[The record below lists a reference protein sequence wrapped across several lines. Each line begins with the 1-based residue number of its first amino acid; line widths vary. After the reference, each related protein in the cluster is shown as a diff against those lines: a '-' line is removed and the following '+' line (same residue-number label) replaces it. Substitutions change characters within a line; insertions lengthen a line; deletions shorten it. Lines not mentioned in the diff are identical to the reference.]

1 MIPALNEDP
10 PEVMVTVSAFAGAA
24 ISADAAI
31 ATAARMPAVLRI
43 DFSLLEPK
51 LKVLSKFLVRKLT
64 ASVRASVQK
73 VNWQLTFPFEAL
85 FASFSRSDRLR
96 SHLYVHRSAG

>member
-43 DFSLLEPK
+43 DFSLLEPI
-51 LKVLSKFLVRKLT
+51 LKVRF
-64 ASVRASVQK
+64 
-73 VNWQLTFPFEAL
+73 
-85 FASFSRSDRLR
+85 
-96 SHLYVHRSAG
+96 